1 MKINR
6 PFYIYLTALL
16 LLCLTAAPRPGYCI
30 APDKKLHLGAGIIIG
45 AGSYFICPAFEEL
58 ILGKTYVHPVLW
70 SIGMAS
76 LAGAG
81 KEIVY
86 DDMMGKGYADVHDFY
101 YTAAG
106 GAISGLTIFVIES
119 IFDVNDKSISI
130 EADPFEKKF
139 SVAYRHYY

>member
-1 MKINR
+1 MKINQ
-6 PFYIYLTALL
+6 PLYIYILAGLLYLTAASG
-16 LLCLTAAPRPGYCI
+16 TGYCI

-45 AGSYFICPAFEEL
+45 AGSYFICPAFEKL
-58 ILGKTYVHPVLW
+58 ILEENYVHPALW

-86 DDMMGKGYADVHDFY
+86 DDMMGRGYADVHDFY

-106 GAISGLTIFVIES
+106 GAVSGLTLFIIES
-119 IFDVNDKSISI
+119 IFDVSDNSISI

-139 SVAYRHYY
+139 NVAYRHFY